1 MKKYFIYSLPL
12 LLASSAFAEGSPA
25 APMRQSNSWSMMLM
39 VGLGLV
45 FFYLILFRP
54 EQKRRKK
61 MEEMRKSLIK
71 GSRVTA
77 MGILGTVVRVEEK
90 TVVLK
95 MIDGNQIE
103 MLKEVIT
110 KVQPAVS
117 EQPADASDQA

>member
-1 MKKYFIYSLPL
+1 MNKFFVFLLPL
-12 LLASSAFAEGSPA
+12 FSVASLFAEGEPA
-25 APMRQSNSWSMMLM
+25 PSVRSSNSWSMMLM

-61 MEEMRKSLIK
+61 MEEMRKSLTK

-77 MGILGTVVRVEEK
+77 MGILGTVVRVEDK

-103 MLKEVIT
+103 MLKEVIS
-110 KVQPAVS
+110 KVQPALS
-117 EQPADASDQA
+117 EPTSS

>member
-1 MKKYFIYSLPL
+1 MKKKFIYILPL
-12 LLASSAFAEGSPA
+12 LMATSLFADGEPA
-25 APMRQSNSWSMMLM
+25 APVRQSNSWSMMLM

-61 MEEMRKSLIK
+61 MEEMRRSLVK

-95 MIDGNQIE
+95 MVDGNQIE

-110 KVQPAVS
+110 KVQPGLS
-117 EQPADASDQA
+117 EQRADASDS